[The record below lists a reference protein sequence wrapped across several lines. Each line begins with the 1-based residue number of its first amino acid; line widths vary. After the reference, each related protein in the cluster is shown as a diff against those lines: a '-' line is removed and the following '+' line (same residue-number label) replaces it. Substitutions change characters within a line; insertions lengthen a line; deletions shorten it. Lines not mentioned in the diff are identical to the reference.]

1 MKVVVTKQ
9 AQKDIAKLQPDF
21 RKKVYDTLYNFAKSQ
36 QRIDVKK
43 LTGRSESRIRVG
55 DYRILTEISDEKII
69 TLYALRVLHRREAY
83 R

>member
-9 AQKDIAKLQPDF
+9 AQKDLAKLQPEF
-21 RKKVYDTLYNFAKSQ
+21 RKKVYDTLDKFAKSQ
-36 QRIDVKK
+36 QKIDVKK

-55 DYRILTEISDEKII
+55 DYRILIEISNEEII
-69 TLYALRVLHRREAY
+69 TVYALRVLHRREAY